1 MFVGTLSLILI
12 TRVYDVILVFVHI
25 YIYTYM
31 DVYVIYRWIH
41 K

>member
-1 MFVGTLSLILI
+1 LFVGTLSLILI
-12 TRVYDVILVFVHI
+12 TRLYDVIEEFVHK

-31 DVYVIYRWIH
+31 DVYLIYRWID